1 MLTLISWR
9 TASNGDSIHSAPD
22 PIIRHLERQDEYW
35 RANPRDEEI
44 TYRPGWDERW
54 ELMLEET
61 QMTEHDMPTIPYL
74 DPETSALYLPPEDEG
89 EEPFL
94 LKRQAG

>member
-1 MLTLISWR
+1 MTDEELAESVLAR
-9 TASNGDSIHSAPD
+9 ATATPRD
-22 PIIRHLERQDEYW
+22 PIMRHLERQDEYW

-61 QMTEHDMPTIPYL
+61 Q
-74 DPETSALYLPPEDEG
+74 
-89 EEPFL
+89 
-94 LKRQAG
+94 